1 MIVGQSFFFSGLV
14 NLLHRRRGMEIY
26 TNEVYC
32 DLFIHLLYCNNL
44 ININLEKC
52 NGEYNN
58 EKFVPLYETYLD
70 ESNLSN
76 PILYE
81 NIYKFYLSTF
91 HTFPRIIIKAK
102 QNRYTNHTHDRSL
115 ARVIKI
121 QISL

>member
-1 MIVGQSFFFSGLV
+1 MIVGQSFFFLGLV
-14 NLLHRRRGMEIY
+14 NLLHRRRGMKIY

-76 PILYE
+76 PILTYMK
-81 NIYKFYLSTF
+81 IF
-91 HTFPRIIIKAK
+91 
-102 QNRYTNHTHDRSL
+102 TNF
-115 ARVIKI
+115 
-121 QISL
+121 ISPHSILFLE

>member
-1 MIVGQSFFFSGLV
+1 MICDCWREFFFFLGLV

-58 EKFVPLYETYLD
+58 EKFVPLYKTYLD

-76 PILYE
+76 PILTYMK
-81 NIYKFYLSTF
+81 IF
-91 HTFPRIIIKAK
+91 
-102 QNRYTNHTHDRSL
+102 TNF
-115 ARVIKI
+115 
-121 QISL
+121 ISRHSILFLE